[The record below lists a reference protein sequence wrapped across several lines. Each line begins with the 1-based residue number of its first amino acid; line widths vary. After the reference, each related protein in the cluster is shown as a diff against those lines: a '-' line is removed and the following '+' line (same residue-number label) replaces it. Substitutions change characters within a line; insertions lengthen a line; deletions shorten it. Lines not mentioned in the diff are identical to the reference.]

1 MVAKGLKRI
10 CFYTSD
16 YGYGHAA
23 RDIALIRK
31 IQRDGFAEVV
41 IKTDTAFDF
50 MRRSLPGCNVERRR
64 NDIGLIYKDDTVEV
78 DRDSTERALEIWVS
92 SWDNYIRTE
101 RDFCKNNKIDLII
114 SDITPQS
121 FLLAEDLGVPGVG
134 FSNFTWYY
142 IFSNLL
148 GDSPAVQRLE
158 EAYRAGDLA
167 LVLPFHE
174 EMGLFKSRK
183 EIPLI
188 SRDITVKRETLRARH
203 GLQKDELLIYLGVG
217 KSLTPGLFKNLRGI
231 ELSGKKL
238 LISSSLEL
246 SSTISQENV
255 VRIPSTEIESQNYL
269 AMADLVISKT
279 GYSTVSE
286 AIRGRV
292 PMFLFRRDGYEEDR
306 LIAQGVESLGIG
318 QEIQVEDFL
327 EGRCMEELA
336 DLDKYRDGFNRLI
349 DMFKID
355 GTSMAIDAIKE
366 MVL

>member
-1 MVAKGLKRI
+1 MKRI

-50 MRRSLPGCNVERRR
+50 MRRSVPGCNVERRR

-134 FSNFTWYY
+134 FSNFTWHY

-148 GDSPAVQRLE
+148 GNCPAVRRLE
-158 EAYRAGDLA
+158 EAYKAGDLA

-174 EMGLFKSRK
+174 EMGHFKARR

-188 SRDITVKRETLRARH
+188 SREITVKRETLRARR
-203 GLQKDELLIYLGVG
+203 GLQTDELLIYLGVG
-217 KSLTPGLFKNLRGI
+217 KSLAPGIFKNSRGMDLR
-231 ELSGKKL
+231 GKKL

-246 SSTISQENV
+246 SSTIPQEKI
-255 VRIPSTEIESQNYL
+255 VRIPSNETESQNYL

-292 PMFLFRRDGYEEDR
+292 PMFLFRREGYEEDR
-306 LIAQGVESLGIG
+306 LIARGVESLGIG
-318 QEIQVEDFL
+318 QEIQVADFI
-327 EGRCMEELA
+327 EGRCTEELA
-336 DLDKYRDGFNRLI
+336 HLDKYEGGFNRLI